1 MRKAAGY
8 EISDRIEVAVG
19 GDAATLERLEPHRA
33 WLSGEVLATSL
44 VLGDAGTLE
53 GPDAREP
60 MELEGST
67 VDLAVRRA
75 PAASVG

>member
-1 MRKAAGY
+1 
-8 EISDRIEVAVG
+8 
-19 GDAATLERLEPHRA
+19 
-33 WLSGEVLATSL
+33 